1 MQLSGLLFK
10 MTINI
15 SKRKEALI
23 NIIMLP
29 REMSPNVSRPQVPI
43 LPNYGLSVELP
54 CTHPTFRLNSRVLS
68 SWEAF
73 MAEGSRTNKN
83 VISQYLY
90 HVPVIQKVGGSSI
103 PTTLHLRLPRGCALR
118 LTLQWM
124 HFCSKLGLL
133 GFCNKTATPL
143 QAAGH
148 CVGYD
153 QK

>member
-1 MQLSGLLFK
+1 MQLSGLFK
-10 MTINI
+10 MTVNI

-29 REMSPNVSRPQVPI
+29 REMSPNTSRPQAPI
-43 LPNYGLSVELP
+43 MPSYGLRVEPP

-83 VISQYLY
+83 VISQSLY
-90 HVPVIQKVGGSSI
+90 HVPVIQKVGGSST
-103 PTTLHLRLPRGCALR
+103 PTTPHLCLPPGCALQM
-118 LTLQWM
+118 TLKWI
-124 HFCSKLGLL
+124 HFCSKSGLL

-143 QAAGH
+143 QAAGR